1 MHGYFHQPPFQERNT
16 MLIQY
21 KKILASIA
29 IIVSTAASAMDE
41 SDHCITDQSEI
52 NKAFKIPLSAGEII
66 ISDACLLSSTEEQE
80 YPVLLTQ
87 LNKTPRIDFP
97 STHEMKYLIV
107 LSALT
112 VNHPESNNPLGLDL
126 TEKSLED
133 VALLYNQNLRTQ
145 FEIGTIST
153 IRRGNQSFSMDFE
166 WLAESTGT
174 FEVRMGTTTEDGTPL
189 IENGAFPKFFDLIV
203 E

>member
-16 MLIQY
+16 MLIQN

-41 SDHCITDQSEI
+41 NDRCITDQSEI
-52 NKAFKIPLSAGEII
+52 NNAFQIPLSAGEIV

-80 YPVLLTQ
+80 YPVILTQ
-87 LNKTPRIDFP
+87 ANKTPRIDFP
-97 STHEMKYLIV
+97 STYEMKYLIV

-112 VNHPESNNPLGLDL
+112 VNRPEDNNPLGFDL
-126 TEKSLED
+126 AEKSVVD
-133 VALLYNQNLRTQ
+133 VALLYKQHLRTQ
-145 FEIGTIST
+145 FNIGSEST
-153 IRRGNQSFSMDFE
+153 IRTGDQAFSMDFE